1 MELAP
6 LVGLADYIVDVVD
19 TGNTLKANG
28 LAPLEPI
35 ADISSR
41 LIVNKA
47 AMKMKHTRIKAIIAR
62 MAAAVVASIP

>member
-6 LVGLADYIVDVVD
+6 ILDLAQEIVDIVD

-28 LAPLEPI
+28 LEPRDEI
-35 ADISSR
+35 AEISSR

-47 AMKMKHTRIKAIIAR
+47 AMKTKFANVQAIVDALKE
-62 MAAAVVASIP
+62 AVESQ